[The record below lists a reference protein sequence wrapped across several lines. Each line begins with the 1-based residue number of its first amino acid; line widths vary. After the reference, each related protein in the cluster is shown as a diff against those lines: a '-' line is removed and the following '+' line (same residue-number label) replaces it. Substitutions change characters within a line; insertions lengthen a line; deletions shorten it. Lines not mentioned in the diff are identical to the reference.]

1 MANTVGTQLPAYGA
15 PGNVESPFEGPLRI
29 EATAPPVAVHHA
41 PSGTPI
47 RLSLVIP
54 TFNEAKN
61 IAEIAGRLTAL
72 LDPSLGDA
80 YELIV
85 VDDDS
90 PDRTWEITQLLT
102 ATYSKLRIVRR
113 VGERGLSSAVIRG
126 WQAARG
132 DVLAVIDADLQH
144 PPEVTLALWTAMER
158 GADLAVASRHVEG
171 GGVSDWSVARRL
183 LSRGAQLLG
192 LLLLPGV
199 LGRVT
204 DPMSGYF
211 MLRRSAIQGAT
222 MHPLGYKILIEVI
235 GRGNIRRIAEV
246 PYVFRERVEGES
258 KVTRKLYV
266 EYLRHLLRLRLS
278 RSPIE
283 RFLPFAMVG
292 RQASSS
298 TGVSRFSRAT
308 RTRSAGV

>member
-1 MANTVGTQLPAYGA
+1 MANAVDIQLPAYAA

-29 EATAPPVAVHHA
+29 EATAPPVAVRHA

-61 IAEIAGRLTAL
+61 IAKIAGRLTAL

-90 PDRTWEITQLLT
+90 RDRTWEIAQLLS

-144 PPEVTLALWTAMER
+144 PPEVTLALWTAMEH

-192 LLLLPGV
+192 LLLLPDV

-204 DPMSGYF
+204 DPMSGCF
-211 MLRRSAIQGAT
+211 MLRRSAIHGAT

-246 PYVFRERVEGES
+246 PSVFRERVEGES

-278 RSPIE
+278 RLPIE
-283 RFLPFAMVG
+283 RFSRFAMVG
-292 RQASSS
+292 RVS
-298 TGVSRFSRAT
+298 TISRAT